1 MRPCGLMELSP
12 AWLCCLA
19 TAGWFKKKIHDLL
32 NLYRW
37 RTAIGSEKKLIPF
50 WSPYPNVSEGKLFIA
65 PNSCRV
71 FKCRSRN
78 RSVRRCNF
86 ATMSQRKRRGHPLR
100 VLGELTQDFTCTTR
114 KCHRHPRADWTRASF
129 HWFSRSGVEIAAAS
143 AGNFDDIGS
152 FYAFAYSSTS
162 CRRFEHKIN
171 IYKTAKC
178 KFLATCTSLLFRY
191 SSGHFPSVF
200 SSSKRGIKIDGNFAS
215 AQPKRAILR
224 PIFLSDFPFLLGA
237 CRRRRASG

>member
-1 MRPCGLMELSP
+1 M
-12 AWLCCLA
+12 
-19 TAGWFKKKIHDLL
+19 
-32 NLYRW
+32 
-37 RTAIGSEKKLIPF
+37 
-50 WSPYPNVSEGKLFIA
+50 SEGKLFIA

-78 RSVRRCNF
+78 RSVRRCDF
-86 ATMSQRKRRGHPLR
+86 ATMSQRKRRGHPPR
-100 VLGELTQDFTCTTR
+100 VLWRTHTGLHVHYPQVPSPSSGGLDTRLFPLTCR
-114 KCHRHPRADWTRASF
+114 LII
-129 HWFSRSGVEIAAAS
+129 EIAAAS

-215 AQPKRAILR
+215 AQPKRGD
-224 PIFLSDFPFLLGA
+224 S
-237 CRRRRASG
+237 